1 MEIINK
7 CTGTV
12 AIPCNYDQKAVRP
25 GSGLLLYVPI
35 SLCMPFTGTLLYWR
49 PWSVRLS
56 DEIFVAV
63 IWFAIPVTA
72 VPRVTDGIYMCSTFN
87 RLEVNPLL
95 WSLKFFFKTWNF
107 LISSKDIYLGAQLPR
122 KTGNDWA
129 ECKYTRIVCF
139 FNSQLRRTEAMI
151 NCGVVEEAALVS
163 WFVSVLMPHFPD
175 YETSK

>member
-25 GSGLLLYVPI
+25 GSGLLLYVPV

-63 IWFAIPVTA
+63 I
-72 VPRVTDGIYMCSTFN
+72 
-87 RLEVNPLL
+87 
-95 WSLKFFFKTWNF
+95 
-107 LISSKDIYLGAQLPR
+107 
-122 KTGNDWA
+122 
-129 ECKYTRIVCF
+129 
-139 FNSQLRRTEAMI
+139 
-151 NCGVVEEAALVS
+151 
-163 WFVSVLMPHFPD
+163 
-175 YETSK
+175 